1 MGLLNAENCARFC
14 LCEAATLDDA
24 VNLQSGGFN
33 GGRLLFRY
41 DCAGHSDGAATK
53 TSLPPFP
60 APVLP
65 ASLIEADRL
74 GLLEI
79 GVSWCGIS
87 SDWLASVATR
97 QLTLG
102 EPFLR
107 RGHDSQQFGR
117 LCLNRSYISA
127 PMLYSL
133 AVYFTLATV

>member
-1 MGLLNAENCARFC
+1 VGLLNTENCARLY

-24 VNLQSGGFN
+24 VNLQSGRFKGDGLF
-33 GGRLLFRY
+33 FRY

-60 APVLP
+60 APVLA
-65 ASLIEADRL
+65 ASLIEAGRL
-74 GLLEI
+74 GLLEM

-87 SDWLASVATR
+87 SDWLASVAMR

-107 RGHDSQQFGR
+107 RGRDSQQFGR
-117 LCLNRSYISA
+117 ICLNRS
-127 PMLYSL
+127 
-133 AVYFTLATV
+133 